1 MVSPLGPTERP
12 LSHTNAAGASL
23 KTPAYIVFFQQIKNN
38 IFYFQTPLNKL
49 LCFKAENTTAF
60 CRDPAVYPPALCL
73 WAGNAGYP
81 SYAIFHFIFF
91 FFLVAGKIL
100 YTHAFFTIFGLIH
113 TILCDKL
120 TDQSMRSANYGLF
133 KTRAADRDPSEVDAG
148 Q

>member
-1 MVSPLGPTERP
+1 
-12 LSHTNAAGASL
+12 
-23 KTPAYIVFFQQIKNN
+23 
-38 IFYFQTPLNKL
+38 
-49 LCFKAENTTAF
+49 LCFKAETPPRF
-60 CRDPAVYPPALCL
+60 AVTLLYTRQPFVYGQVTPVT
-73 WAGNAGYP
+73 P
-81 SYAIFHFIFF
+81 VTPFFILFF

-113 TILCDKL
+113 TILCDRL